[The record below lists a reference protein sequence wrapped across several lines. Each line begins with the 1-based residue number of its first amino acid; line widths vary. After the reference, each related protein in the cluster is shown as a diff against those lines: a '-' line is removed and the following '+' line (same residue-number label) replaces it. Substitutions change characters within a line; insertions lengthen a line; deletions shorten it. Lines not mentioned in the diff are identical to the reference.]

1 VVLNKIDTL
10 WDELR
15 GGDAINA
22 SIARQVADTTR
33 ALNLSKDNIFPIS
46 AQKGLLA
53 KIKGDYALLE
63 KSGLPELELK
73 LSSDLVIAKQKLLR
87 ARIQREIGSTIQT
100 TASMI
105 EARRQAVLN
114 QIKELKTMSGQNQG
128 AIENMIQR
136 MRGEKQAYEK
146 TLASFQATRAVL
158 NDQIKVLLEY
168 LSMEAFDALTQKARA
183 SMEGAWTTHGLR
195 NGMRTLFDGVIEA
208 MEKANKQT
216 QQIRN
221 LALAIYNKFHTEHG
235 LANLKPIAFSLLAQR
250 SHLQA
255 LYEEA
260 EAYRNSP
267 RMLISEAHFV
277 IQRFFITLVSRT
289 RELIGECNNAA
300 GAWSKAVMA
309 PILAQVREHKIM
321 MDQRL
326 ESLKKVHE
334 GLDNL
339 QARIQGLENTRANL
353 DTQLATIRQMLA
365 KLEGPSAD
373 NP

>member
-1 VVLNKIDTL
+1 
-10 WDELR
+10 
-15 GGDAINA
+15 
-22 SIARQVADTTR
+22 
-33 ALNLSKDNIFPIS
+33 
-46 AQKGLLA
+46 
-53 KIKGDYALLE
+53 
-63 KSGLPELELK
+63 
-73 LSSDLVIAKQKLLR
+73 
-87 ARIQREIGSTIQT
+87 
-100 TASMI
+100 
-105 EARRQAVLN
+105 
-114 QIKELKTMSGQNQG
+114 
-128 AIENMIQR
+128 
-136 MRGEKQAYEK
+136 
-146 TLASFQATRAVL
+146 
-158 NDQIKVLLEY
+158 
-168 LSMEAFDALTQKARA
+168 
-183 SMEGAWTTHGLR
+183 
-195 NGMRTLFDGVIEA
+195 MRTLFDGVIEA

-221 LALAIYNKFHTEHG
+221 LAQAIYNKFHTEHG
-235 LANLKPIAFSLLAQR
+235 LANLKPIAFSLLNQR
-250 SHLQA
+250 SQLQT

-267 RMLISEAHFV
+267 VMLISEAHFV

-365 KLEGPSAD
+365 KLDPSPAD
-373 NP
+373 KS